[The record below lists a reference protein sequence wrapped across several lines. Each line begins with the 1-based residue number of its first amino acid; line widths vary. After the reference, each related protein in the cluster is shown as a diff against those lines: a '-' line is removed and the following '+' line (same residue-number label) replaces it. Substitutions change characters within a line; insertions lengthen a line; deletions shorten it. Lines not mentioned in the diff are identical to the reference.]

1 MLGTAAVWAVP
12 QTDLDKALNEV
23 DQLQDAKQLWVV
35 PDVQR
40 EIKPDYFARLEK
52 DAAAGN
58 VKAQATLGLCYHGGY
73 GVKRD
78 FAKAAEWYEKA
89 AKAGHAGAQNNLGQL
104 YEYGNGVA
112 ADRAKAHELY
122 QQAAQQN
129 LPDAQ
134 FNLGLEYAHGSNVPQ
149 DWQEARRWYEKAAAQ
164 GHLGALTN
172 LGNIYLF
179 AKGVPANIETAQ
191 KYLQKPAEAGITTAQ
206 NSLGLSYLAQKN
218 LAGAATWIRRSAE
231 GGNPGAQLVWSEYLF
246 EGKGGQRDL
255 VKATYWARQAVAG
268 FSQTNAKKVPQAR
281 AQLAKFLLWQPS
293 ETNNAEAFREAS
305 TSAQAGNADG
315 ENVLGLCYC
324 RGAGVPKDQST
335 GFKWYYAA
343 AQQNQPEAATCVGI
357 SYSQGLDTPRDFA
370 LAAKWFRVGAEGGN
384 FLAQYNLGR
393 CYRDGLGVDM
403 DLHEALKW
411 LRLAAPGLPNNRD
424 AQSALAQLEG
434 QLNHTDAEASY
445 KRGIAL
451 AQAAKRDGGS
461 MLEAVMALN
470 EAAERG
476 QPFATTTLARM
487 YRLGED
493 VPKDEERAEALI
505 ARIAK
510 SSDPVVLFQIGLSYL
525 PKSNQAPEEK
535 NVDRAIGYLMR
546 SAQQGYGPAVGPLGF
561 CFMTASAEHQD
572 FVAAF
577 QWLSLAAS
585 QGDESSRMYLE
596 RLRPRLTPAQTTEA
610 LQRLNAIRARMNPTP
625 PGISPVAPPSS
636 AALPGQAA
644 R

>member
-1 MLGTAAVWAVP
+1 MP

-23 DQLQDAKQLWVV
+23 DQLQDAKQLWLT
-35 PDVQR
+35 PDLQK

-58 VKAQATLGLCYHGGY
+58 VKAQATLGLCFHGGY

-78 FAKAAEWYEKA
+78 FAKAAEWYQKA

-104 YEYGNGVA
+104 YEYGMGA
-112 ADRAKAHELY
+112 AVDRAKAHELY

-129 LPDAQ
+129 LADAQ
-134 FNLGLEYAHGSNVPQ
+134 FNLGLEYAQGSNVPQ

-164 GHLGALTN
+164 GHLSALTN
-172 LGNIYLF
+172 LGNIHLF
-179 AKGVPANIETAQ
+179 GKGGPINIELAQ
-191 KYLQKPAEAGITTAQ
+191 KYLQKPADAGVAAAQ
-206 NSLGLSYLAQKN
+206 FSFGSSYLAQKN
-218 LAGAATWIRRSAE
+218 IAAAATWVRRSAE
-231 GGNPGAQLVWSEYLF
+231 GGDPGGQLAWSEYLF
-246 EGKGGQRDL
+246 AGKGGPRDY
-255 VKATYWARQAVAG
+255 VKATYWARQALAG
-268 FSQTNAKKVPQAR
+268 FTQTNSKKAPQAH
-281 AQLAKFLLWQPS
+281 AQLAKILLYQPN

-305 TSAQAGNADG
+305 TAAQAGNADG
-315 ENVLGLCYC
+315 QNTLGLCYC
-324 RGAGVPKDQST
+324 RGAGVAKDSST
-335 GFKWYYAA
+335 GFKWYLAA
-343 AQQNQPEAATCVGI
+343 AQQRQPEAATCVGI

-370 LAAKWFRVGAEGGN
+370 TAVKWFRIGADGGN

-393 CYRDGLGVDM
+393 CYRDGLGVDI

-434 QLNHTDAEASY
+434 QLNHTDSEASY

-451 AQAAKRDGGS
+451 AQTAKRDGGS
-461 MLEAVMALN
+461 MLEAIMALT
-470 EAAERG
+470 EAADRG

-493 VPKDEERAEALI
+493 VPKDEARAEELI

-510 SSDPVVLFQIGLSYL
+510 SSDAAVLFQIGLSYL
-525 PKSNQAPEEK
+525 PKTTQQPEEK
-535 NVDRAIGYLMR
+535 NVDRAIGYFLR

-561 CFMTASAEHQD
+561 CFMTASPEHQD

-577 QWLSLAAS
+577 EWLSLAAS

-625 PGISPVAPPSS
+625 PGVSLVAPP
-636 AALPGQAA
+636 QAG